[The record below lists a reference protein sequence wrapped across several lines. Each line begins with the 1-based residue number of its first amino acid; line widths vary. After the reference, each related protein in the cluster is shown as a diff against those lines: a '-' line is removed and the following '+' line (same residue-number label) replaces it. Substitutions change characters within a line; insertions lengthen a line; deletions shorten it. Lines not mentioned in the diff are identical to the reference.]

1 MMPSKTNAAKGGHLM
16 SIIGWIVLGIIIG
29 FVASRVAHKKGRG
42 IIPDIILGIAGSIVG
57 GILFVE
63 LTAESVSRVNLHSL
77 LAAII
82 GAILVLVA
90 YHAIFDH

>member
-1 MMPSKTNAAKGGHLM
+1 M

-77 LAAII
+77 LAAIMRFSTTRI
-82 GAILVLVA
+82 RRAGCPCIS
-90 YHAIFDH
+90 FRPS

>member
-57 GILFVE
+57 G
-63 LTAESVSRVNLHSL
+63 
-77 LAAII
+77 
-82 GAILVLVA
+82 
-90 YHAIFDH
+90 DHHGGPNECVDRSALRISKPLRRADG